1 MVKKSAGAGFKPT
14 QMAHR
19 DASTAMVKP
28 LPVGAPRD
36 APTRDAP
43 KSSVGAPRDAPTRD
57 APKSSVGARRD
68 APKSLEEILKTLGNN
83 RAYNIL
89 KHSGNTW
96 VIHFEG
102 DADPMSITFE
112 DGKPVMV

>member
-28 LPVGAPRD
+28 LP
-36 APTRDAP
+36 
-43 KSSVGAPRDAPTRD
+43 VGAPRDAPTRD